1 MFMPVRVPRH
11 LSSLRSLPTDIPDLL
26 LRASA
31 PQGLAAH
38 VRRNKLASLAAL
50 GLVGGLALTACGGGS
65 DSSSTGSGSDNGGA
79 AASGDYASLSGSLA
93 GAGASSQQN
102 AQTAWTE
109 SFMGLVQA
117 QGGSLDLTYDSVGS
131 GTGREQFLS
140 SQASFAGT
148 DAALTEEELAS
159 SKEVCNGEQA
169 FDLPVYIS
177 PIAVVFKL
185 DGVDK
190 LNLSPDTLAG
200 IFSGKIT
207 KWNDEKIAADNPD
220 ATLPHVDIVPVH
232 RSDKSGT
239 TENFTDYLSQTA
251 GDTWTDGAV
260 EEWPVEGGQSGEG
273 TSGLISTVEGGNGTI
288 GYADASQAGNL
299 GTAAIKVGDEFVE
312 YSAEAAAKAVDASP
326 REEGREDHDI
336 VVKLDRTTSEAGAY
350 PLVLVSYLAV
360 CGSYSDQATGDAV
373 KAYAS
378 YIVSEEGQKVAAD
391 NAGAA
396 PLSSELSKEA
406 QASIDAITAG

>member
-1 MFMPVRVPRH
+1 MNVR
-11 LSSLRSLPTDIPDLL
+11 
-26 LRASA
+26 
-31 PQGLAAH
+31 Q
-38 VRRNKLASLAAL
+38 NKLASLAAL

-65 DSSSTGSGSDNGGA
+65 DSDSTSGSGSDNGGA
-79 AASGDYASLSGSLA
+79 AASGDYASLTGSLA

-117 QGGSLDLTYDSVGS
+117 QGGSLNVTYDSVGS

-140 SQASFAGT
+140 NQAAFAGT

-169 FDLPVYIS
+169 FDLPVY
-177 PIAVVFKL
+177 
-185 DGVDK
+185 
-190 LNLSPDTLAG
+190 LSPETIAG

-207 KWNDEKIAADNPD
+207 KWNDEAITKENPD
-220 ATLPHVDIVPVH
+220 ATLPDLDIVPVH

-239 TENFTDYLSQTA
+239 TENFTEYLSETA
-251 GDTWTDGAV
+251 GDVWTDGPV

-299 GTAAIKVGDEFVE
+299 GTAAIKVGEEYVP
-312 YSAEAAAKAVDASP
+312 YSADAAAKAVDASP

-336 VVKLDRTTSEAGAY
+336 VVKLDRTTTESGAY

-373 KAYAS
+373 KSFAS
-378 YIVSEEGQKVAAD
+378 YIVSADGQKAAAD

-396 PLSSELSKEA
+396 PLSDDLSSEA
-406 QASIDAITAG
+406 QAAIDAIAVG